1 MFKIPPAKL
10 VEYKQI
16 LELHKLYIN
25 TMSIYYTN
33 TRLLIN
39 KHKYLDRETYLEYFR
54 EALNR
59 VEMVSDPIELI
70 IPNDGDDDDDRPFY
84 LNHETQEWKDLT
96 ELLPLDV
103 LLNSLPDTN
112 EIVLKIKNNEID
124 PNDVLEDIFLYF
136 CMYKFYDH
144 VDLMRK
150 QIVTNLS
157 DLIEYVMNKISI
169 KDIDNH
175 ITSKK
180 IKQERYVKNCKE
192 IIFTPEFTMLWNFFK
207 DKDKLKDTNIKPF
220 DVRELM
226 MLLTSNIDT
235 KTDILVILGIYE
247 IISCAM
253 FDIVMK
259 PNYETEQIKF
269 THDISEYMNKQK

>member
-16 LELHKLYIN
+16 LELHKLYVN

-103 LLNSLPDTN
+103 SLNSLPDTN

-180 IKQERYVKNCKE
+180 IKQERYVKNCKD

-207 DKDKLKDTNIKPF
+207 NKDKLKDTNIKPF

>member
-180 IKQERYVKNCKE
+180 IKQERYVKNCKD

-220 DVRELM
+220 DARELM

-269 THDISEYMNKQK
+269 THDISESMNKQK

>member
-180 IKQERYVKNCKE
+180 IKQERYVKNCKD

-220 DVRELM
+220 DARELM

>member
-70 IPNDGDDDDDRPFY
+70 IPNDGDGDDDRPFY

-180 IKQERYVKNCKE
+180 IKQERYVKNCKD

>member
-175 ITSKK
+175 RTSKK
-180 IKQERYVKNCKE
+180 IKQERYVKNCKD

-207 DKDKLKDTNIKPF
+207 DKDKLKDINIKPF

>member
-180 IKQERYVKNCKE
+180 IKQERYVKNCKD

-207 DKDKLKDTNIKPF
+207 DKDKLKDINIKPF

>member
-180 IKQERYVKNCKE
+180 IKQERYVKNCKD

>member
-180 IKQERYVKNCKE
+180 IKQDRYVKNCKE

-207 DKDKLKDTNIKPF
+207 DKDKLKGTNIKPF

-259 PNYETEQIKF
+259 PNRETKQIKF

>member
-59 VEMVSDPIELI
+59 VEMASDPIELI
-70 IPNDGDDDDDRPFY
+70 IPNDGDYDDNRPFY

-180 IKQERYVKNCKE
+180 IKQERYVKNCKD

-207 DKDKLKDTNIKPF
+207 DKDKLTDTNIKPF

>member
-70 IPNDGDDDDDRPFY
+70 IPNDGDYDDNRPFY

-180 IKQERYVKNCKE
+180 IKQERYVKNCKD

-207 DKDKLKDTNIKPF
+207 DKDKLTDTNIKPF

>member
-16 LELHKLYIN
+16 LELHKLYVN

-103 LLNSLPDTN
+103 SLNSLPDTN

-180 IKQERYVKNCKE
+180 IKQDRYVKNCKD

-207 DKDKLKDTNIKPF
+207 NKDKLKDTNIKPF

-259 PNYETEQIKF
+259 ANTETDQIRF
-269 THDISEYMNKQK
+269 THDISEYMNK

>member
-1 MFKIPPAKL
+1 
-10 VEYKQI
+10 
-16 LELHKLYIN
+16 
-25 TMSIYYTN
+25 
-33 TRLLIN
+33 
-39 KHKYLDRETYLEYFR
+39 
-54 EALNR
+54 
-59 VEMVSDPIELI
+59 
-70 IPNDGDDDDDRPFY
+70 
-84 LNHETQEWKDLT
+84 
-96 ELLPLDV
+96 
-103 LLNSLPDTN
+103 
-112 EIVLKIKNNEID
+112 
-124 PNDVLEDIFLYF
+124 
-136 CMYKFYDH
+136 MYKFYDH

-180 IKQERYVKNCKE
+180 IKQERYVKNCKD

-207 DKDKLKDTNIKPF
+207 DKDKLKDINIKPF

>member
-70 IPNDGDDDDDRPFY
+70 IPNDGDYDDNRPFY

-180 IKQERYVKNCKE
+180 IKQERYVKNCKD

-207 DKDKLKDTNIKPF
+207 DKDKLTDTNIKPF

-247 IISCAM
+247 IISYAM

>member
-70 IPNDGDDDDDRPFY
+70 IPNDGDDDRPFY

-180 IKQERYVKNCKE
+180 IKQERYVKNCKD

-259 PNYETEQIKF
+259 PNRETKQIKF